1 MPAMK
6 DGLRVIA
13 VVPARGGDPE
23 VPYLNIKR
31 LGALPLI
38 AHTLREAEES
48 KYIDR
53 LIVSTDDDHVARV
66 AREYDAEVV
75 KRPEELARD
84 LSEIRTVIR
93 HAVETVE
100 AESDTRF
107 DIVVTLQAT
116 SPFRRAEQI
125 DTAIEEL
132 IQKGFDAVISLNEVR
147 ALTWHRL
154 RGKLEPLFERAGRR
168 DELEPLYHEDGAI
181 RVLLRDVLDSEPRLG
196 ENVGHILMDK
206 MSALTV
212 HDIYDFWLAEKLVHL
227 PRVLFRVDGGGEMG
241 MGHVLRSLAVAEA
254 LTKIAPHADVCFL
267 MRADPPEGVQH
278 IARLGYPVRVAPGDE
293 LTTLVDVVIDIIRDY
308 SPNIIVNDRP
318 FLEEDYLR
326 ALAGLGASTV
336 NLVDSLDD
344 IENPSELASI
354 IIATMQE
361 GEVELD
367 DYHAGPAFA
376 ILRDSFQ
383 KKAGASMTIP
393 NDGKRVVLSF
403 GGSDPQ
409 NLTTKALEALH
420 DIPGLEVTV
429 VLGPA
434 YGYRE
439 QLDRLVPKL
448 SYRPDVLKNV
458 EHMADILVEADL
470 VLCSGGMTVFEIA
483 ALGRPGMVLCQNR
496 RERER
501 MDGFSRYGTIEHLG
515 LGTDVS
521 VEEIGRKAKALLKDR
536 DARQQMSEAGARL
549 VDAQGATRVY
559 EVMKK
564 AGNKGPANGGRWL

>member
-1 MPAMK
+1 MK
-6 DGLRVIA
+6 DDLRVIA

-53 LIVSTDDDHVARV
+53 LIVSTDDDHVTRV
-66 AREYDAEVV
+66 AREYDAEIV
-75 KRPEELARD
+75 KRPEELAKD

-100 AESDTRF
+100 AASDTRF

-125 DTAIEEL
+125 DAAIEEL
-132 IQKGFDAVISLNEVR
+132 IQKGFDAVISLNEMR
-147 ALTWHRL
+147 ALTWHRPG
-154 RGKLEPLFERAGRR
+154 GKLEPLFERAGRR

-181 RVLLRDVLDSEPRLG
+181 RAMRRDVLDSELRLG

-241 MGHVLRSLAVAEA
+241 MGHVLRSLAVAQA

-267 MRADPPEGVQH
+267 MRAEPPEGIQH

-293 LTTLVDVVIDIIRDY
+293 LTTLVDVIRDY

-318 FLEEDYLR
+318 FLEKEYLS
-326 ALAGLGASTV
+326 ALAGLGAATV

-376 ILRDSFQ
+376 ILRESFQ
-383 KKAGASMTIP
+383 NNAGASMTTP
-393 NDGKRVVLSF
+393 HDGKRVVLSF

-409 NLTTKALEALH
+409 NFTMKALEALD
-420 DIPGLEVTV
+420 DICGLEVTV

-439 QLDRLVPKL
+439 QLDALVPKL

-458 EHMADILVEADL
+458 EHMADILVESDL

-521 VEEIGRKAKALLKDR
+521 VEEISRNAKALLKDR
-536 DARQQMSEAGARL
+536 DARQRMSEAGARL
-549 VDAQGATRVY
+549 VDARGATRVY
-559 EVMKK
+559 EVMKR
-564 AGNKGPANGGRWL
+564 AGKKGPANGGRWL